1 MMSRIRALSIIHY
14 NNLSMFQHF
23 NISTFHVAPVAT
35 DEELAIVAKV
45 AGKRRRVKECDAL
58 LHRTLAMGQTL
69 MEERM
74 ACRRYVT
81 HAQVQKLDEVRREVE
96 QQRQQERAARGRMAW
111 IEEGVRR
118 QKGKRKEPVK
128 TVDEAAKELYGERL
142 AAMHRKLDDI
152 YDVALLMGGDTFQR
166 WQRLMAECVV
176 EEMGYIIDN

>member
-1 MMSRIRALSIIHY
+1 MSRIRALSIIHY

-35 DEELAIVAKV
+35 PEEVAMVAKV
-45 AGKRRRVKECDAL
+45 AARRQGRTKECDAL
-58 LHRTLAMGQTL
+58 LHRALAMGQTL

-81 HAQVQKLDEVRREVE
+81 HARVQKLDEVRREVE
-96 QQRQQERAARGRMAW
+96 RQRREEKAARGRMAW

-118 QKGKRKEPVK
+118 QKGKRTEPVK
-128 TVDEAAKELYGERL
+128 TVDEVAKELYGERL